1 MSKKQFL
8 FMILCLSLPWVSY
21 AQTIC
26 KYRYWFDK
34 DDRNAVIGSFAGD
47 KQHLDVDLGGLN
59 DATHTIY
66 VQVKDTADNWSVP
79 IVRKFIK
86 LSKPNEIQSYYII
99 FRPQNKQF
107 RPNFRKEL

>member
-26 KYRYWFDK
+26 KYRYWFDM

-47 KQHLDVDLGGLN
+47 KQHLDVDLSSLN
-59 DATHTIY
+59 DAIHTIY
-66 VQVKDTADNWSVP
+66 
-79 IVRKFIK
+79 I
-86 LSKPNEIQSYYII
+86 
-99 FRPQNKQF
+99 
-107 RPNFRKEL
+107 